1 MAWFLYRIPYLAKWN
16 VRFKILIIH
25 VIDYIVYSP
34 AEEERRKRE
43 EAERKAKLDAIA
55 EKQRQREIEL
65 EEKAKASREKL
76 LKGSEAVRAPDSSP
90 VALPPRE
97 SAAAPAAAAAA
108 AAAAPA
114 PSKYVPKFK
123 RGGDSSSSS
132 SGSQRPTDVRP
143 RDEDRWG
150 SREERSRPDVRPL
163 RQDGPARQDAPPT
176 RQDGPPPS
184 TDRWRPG
191 SRYSSNSSSSS
202 STWGRPRN

>member
-1 MAWFLYRIPYLAKWN
+1 VELKDSNPNSSLL
-16 VRFKILIIH
+16 LIILFT
-25 VIDYIVYSP
+25 P

-55 EKQRQREIEL
+55 EKQRLREIEL

-76 LKGSEAVRAPDSSP
+76 LKGSEAVRAPDSTP
-90 VALPPRE
+90 VAQPPQE

-108 AAAAPA
+108 AAPT
-114 PSKYVPKFK
+114 PNKYVPKFK
-123 RGGDSSSSS
+123 LRGDSSSSS

-163 RQDGPARQDAPPT
+163 RQDGPARQDAPPP